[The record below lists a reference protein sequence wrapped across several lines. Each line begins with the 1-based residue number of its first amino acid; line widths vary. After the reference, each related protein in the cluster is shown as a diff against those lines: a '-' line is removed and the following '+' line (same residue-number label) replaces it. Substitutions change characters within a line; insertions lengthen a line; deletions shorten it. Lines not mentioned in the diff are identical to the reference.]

1 MPFSKFAE
9 SLRTM
14 CRCRWLC
21 WVQCCIGSRTDRDQ
35 QNNDDSIKDFL
46 IAYQKSSSSDSSH
59 NNNADLQS
67 LKDEQKNPFEK
78 FPNFETPKSENTN
91 PFEHH

>member
-21 WVQCCIGSRTDRDQ
+21 WVQCCIGSRTVDRDQ
-35 QNNDDSIKDFL
+35 QNNDDDGIKDFL
-46 IAYQKSSSSDSSH
+46 IAYQQSSSSDSSH
-59 NNNADLQS
+59 NNQPNLDTPQT
-67 LKDEQKNPFEK
+67 EQKNPFEK
-78 FPNFETPKSENTN
+78 FPNFETPKSERSN
-91 PFEHH
+91 PFI